1 MPSNHSKYTLPSKG
15 VGNAGVV
22 YGLDPTTDT
31 IVHPIQVDST
41 GALIVSS
48 TAGAGASASKAVQVS
63 YYIASV
69 DDSNGSDY
77 VAGDLLK
84 AIDVIDTSTGTVD
97 STTWIN
103 VSNNPGTMIGTP
115 PGSEITLRASE
126 GLTDAELRA
135 APVEVQQQSTERQF
149 STTRLSYASGTINA
163 GALEVAIAV
172 ESGYATIQGTYMPAG
187 YSMTIRAEM
196 QDTVGA
202 ITIDATNGSVI
213 IMEVI

>member
-22 YGLDPTTDT
+22 YGLDPNTDT
-31 IVHPIQVDST
+31 IVHPIQVDAT
-41 GALIVSS
+41 GALIVSA
-48 TAGAGASASKAVQVS
+48 TAGAGVSASKAVEVS
-63 YYIASV
+63 YYVASV
-69 DDSNGSDY
+69 NDSNGSDY

-84 AIDVIDTSTGTVD
+84 AIDVIDTTTGTVS
-97 STTWIN
+97 STTWVN
-103 VSNNPGTMIGTP
+103 VTRDPDQLIGTP
-115 PGSEITLRASE
+115 DGSEITLRATDA
-126 GLTDAELRA
+126 LTDAELRA

-149 STTRLSYASGTINA
+149 STTRLQYASGTINA

-172 ESGYATIQGTYMPAG
+172 EAGYATIQGTYMPAG

-202 ITIDATNGSVI
+202 ITVDATNGSVI